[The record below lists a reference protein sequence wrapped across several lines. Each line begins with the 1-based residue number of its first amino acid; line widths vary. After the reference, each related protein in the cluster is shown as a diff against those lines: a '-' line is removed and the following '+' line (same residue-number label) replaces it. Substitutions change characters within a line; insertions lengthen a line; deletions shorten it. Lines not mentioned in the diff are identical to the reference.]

1 VDLSVSSDTD
11 RAARTAQNESLFREV
26 NERVKELNTTFD
38 ALARH
43 AEWICECGNT
53 DCLEPV
59 QMTQEEYESVRARG
73 SDYFLVKPG
82 EAHVVPEVDRVV
94 ERSDRYWVVQKLGVA
109 AEVADDEAAG
119 G

>member
-1 VDLSVSSDTD
+1 MTPDTG
-11 RAARTAQNESLFREV
+11 RVARTAQNESLFREV

-59 QMTQEEYESVRARG
+59 QMTQDEYEAVRARG
-73 SDYFLVKPG
+73 DDCFLVKPG
-82 EAHVVPEVDRVV
+82 EAHVVPEAEEIV
-94 ERSDRYWVVQKLGVA
+94 ERHDRYWVVQKLGVA
-109 AEVADDEAAG
+109 AEIAEDDAAAG
-119 G
+119 